1 MNVKNISLVCLA
13 LFAKKVI
20 SDCSANIK
28 KQGFSCCSSCI
39 VYYTDED
46 GKWGVENETWCG
58 IQDFCD
64 ELPTD
69 CPSSIKDQGYACC
82 EGCNISYV
90 DESGYWGVENGYW
103 CGISDSCEKPNE
115 QQQEPE
121 PQVTTTTTTTTVA
134 PPPTTTTVA
143 PQPTE
148 RQIQP
153 VVTSK
158 YSSGV
163 SVHDP
168 SVVKNGNKYYIFGS
182 HMDVAYTTDLWK
194 FTKLYTGVDENNK
207 MFTNLFSKSNY
218 GAFRFVGKNSEGGY
232 SVWAP
237 DVMYNKKMKKWVQ
250 YFCTSS
256 TSVKSSICYAL
267 ADNVEGP
274 YTYKDCFIFSGMDSK
289 SVGLTNLKAI
299 TGTEDMNRYY
309 PNNRYSNRVYP
320 NAIDPNVFYDF
331 NGKLWLA
338 YGSWSGGIYM
348 LELDE
353 KTGLPLHNISNGENR
368 DKYFGKKIAGGGH
381 QSIEGPYI
389 LPYKAVG
396 YYYLFVSYGVLT
408 SNGGYQIRLFRS
420 KNPDGP
426 YTDIGGREFMG
437 GKNSDYGLKLM
448 GNYNIPGREQAYMAP
463 GHNSVLLNDDGKVLL
478 FYHTR
483 FNDGQE
489 YHEPRIHQLF
499 LNKEGWFCAAPYAY
513 TGETISTTGYSMD
526 DMVGTYKFLF
536 HFHTKV
542 NGDISN
548 LYTITLEKDFTVTGR
563 YTGTWSYDK
572 GTQYMTITIGK
583 INYSGVFVRQLD
595 EAKSATVTAF
605 TAVAVNNDS
614 VWGVRF

>member
-1 MNVKNISLVCLA
+1 MNIKNLTLVCVA
-13 LFAKKVI
+13 LFAKKAFA
-20 SDCSANIK
+20 DCSVNIK
-28 KQGFSCCSSCI
+28 NQGF
-39 VYYTDED
+39 
-46 GKWGVENETWCG
+46 
-58 IQDFCD
+58 
-64 ELPTD
+64 P
-69 CPSSIKDQGYACC
+69 CC
-82 EGCNISYV
+82 EGCTKYYSDNDGDWGFENGNWCGLDNYCNDLPKDCATSILDQGYTCCKTCTVSYT
-90 DESGYWGVENGYW
+90 DESGEWGIENSHW
-103 CGISDSCEKPNE
+103 CGISNSCKAAAATSAAP
-115 QQQEPE
+115 
-121 PQVTTTTTTTTVA
+121 TTTVA
-134 PPPTTTTVA
+134 PTPTNSAASDVVDRNRQV
-143 PQPTE
+143 QP
-148 RQIQP
+148 I
-153 VVTSK
+153 VMSN

-194 FTKLYTGVDENNK
+194 FTKLYTGVDENNR
-207 MFTNLFSKSNY
+207 MFTNLFSRSNY
-218 GAFRFVGKNSEGGY
+218 GAFNFVGKNSEGGY

-237 DVMYNKKMKKWVQ
+237 DVMYNKKMRKWVQ

-256 TSVKSSICYAL
+256 TYIKSSICYAL

-274 YTYKDCFIFSGMDSK
+274 YTYQSCFIFSGMDSG
-289 SVGLTNLKAI
+289 SVGKTNLRAV
-299 TGTEDMNRYY
+299 TGTEDGNRYY
-309 PNNRYSNRVYP
+309 PNNKYNNRVYP

-331 NGKLWLA
+331 NGRLWLA
-338 YGSWSGGIYM
+338 YGSWSGGIYI

-353 KTGLPLHNISNGENR
+353 STGLPKHNISNGTNI
-368 DKYFGKKIAGGGH
+368 DKYYGKKLAGGGH

-396 YYYLFVSYGVLT
+396 YYYLFVSYGTLT

-426 YTDIGGREFMG
+426 YTDPSGNEFMG
-437 GKNSDYGLKLM
+437 GTNSNFGAKIM
-448 GNYNIPGREQAYMAP
+448 GNYNIPGRSQAYMAP
-463 GHNSVLLNDDGKVLL
+463 GHNSVMIDDNGKVLM

-513 TGETISTTGYSMD
+513 TGETISTTGYSMND
-526 DMVGTYKFLF
+526 LVGTYKFLF

-548 LYTITLEKDFTVTGR
+548 VYTIDLNEDFTVTGR
-563 YTGTWSYDK
+563 YTGTWSYNK
-572 GTQYMTITIGK
+572 GTQYMTISIGK
-583 INYSGVFVRQLD
+583 ITYSGVFVRQLD

-605 TAVAVNNDS
+605 TALSTNNDS